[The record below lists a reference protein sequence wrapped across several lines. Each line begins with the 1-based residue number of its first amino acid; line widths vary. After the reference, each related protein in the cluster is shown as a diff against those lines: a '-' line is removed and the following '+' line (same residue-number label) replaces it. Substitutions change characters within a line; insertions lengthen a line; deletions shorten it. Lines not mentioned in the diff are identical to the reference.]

1 MSNDYARVQSIAL
14 KAGEIALNHFRTLSK
29 LDVEAKGPLDLVT
42 AADRE
47 VEAFICAEFSRAFPD
62 DGVFGEEGS
71 AIQSRSGRT
80 WVIDPIDGTFNF
92 VRGSDGWGISIG
104 LFDQGRPVFGVVNT
118 PVRGELFAGGDGMA
132 ASLNG
137 TPLPPLRPFDRA
149 CAALGVGIHPSV
161 PKEDGLRT
169 IGQVVNDLDVAFRIT
184 GSSVISLIDIAKG
197 AVDGYLGRSIPCWD
211 ILGMLPALAQLGVS
225 TTIDWEKAGLSG
237 KLDFVC
243 GTPEMIELAGVC
255 LRADTTRVA

>member
-1 MSNDYARVQSIAL
+1 MTNDYARVQSIAL
-14 KAGEIALNHFRTLSK
+14 QAGEIALNHFRGLAT

-42 AADRE
+42 AADRD
-47 VEAFICAEFSRAFPD
+47 VERFICDALAQAFPE

-71 AIQSRSGRT
+71 AVTGRSGRT

-104 LFDQGRPVFGVVNT
+104 LFENGRPVFGVVNM
-118 PVRGELFAGGDGMA
+118 PVRGELFAGGGDMP

-137 TPLPPLRPFDRA
+137 KPLPPLRPFNRR

-161 PKEDGLRT
+161 PNETGLRV
-169 IGQVVNDLDVAFRIT
+169 IGAVMNDLSVAFRIT
-184 GSSVISLIDIAKG
+184 GSSVVSLIDIAKG

-211 ILGMLPALAQLGVS
+211 ILGMLPALEQLGVK
-225 TTIDWEKAGLSG
+225 TTIDWSSTGLSG
-237 KLDFVC
+237 TLDFVC
-243 GTPEMIELAGVC
+243 GTPEIIDLA
-255 LRADTTRVA
+255 RNIR